1 MNNQTKLKK
10 IGLAIGLFVIILLF
24 RLNRDGVYSSTM
36 TVLFLP
42 KNSVISEGSSSIAE
56 NFRQILA
63 SLAFCDRLAEQNES
77 LAVANDLPNYKR
89 QEFCNAKFL
98 VEKPKGSAMLR
109 ITNFDA
115 DSVLARELN
124 SDVVDNL
131 IAVSGKYYNIK
142 TDLEL
147 RIVDGP
153 IVKKDLSQNLT
164 MTVLLSFLW
173 AIILYGG
180 LFFLVPFI
188 FLKKE
193 NKARPIPGSK
203 FFQEVPVRKE
213 LTVSPEEENY
223 FSAKNFFKPTFPSFG
238 KKAPTPANL
247 PVSEEAVPDIFL
259 PKKAVPEAKMEE
271 AETEKTNTENTPE
284 YISREATP
292 EEVKERLN
300 KLLRGEK

>member
-24 RLNRDGVYSSTM
+24 NLNRDGVYGSTT

-42 KNSVISEGSSSIAE
+42 KSAVTASSSAAITE
-56 NFRQILA
+56 NFRQIIA
-63 SLAFCDRLAEQNES
+63 SLAFCDRLAEQNTS

-98 VEKPKGSAMLR
+98 VEKPQWSAMLR
-109 ITNFDA
+109 ITNFDV
-115 DSVLARELN
+115 DSTLARELN
-124 SDVVDNL
+124 SDVVENL

-153 IVKKDLSQNLT
+153 IVEKNLSQNLT
-164 MTVLLSFLW
+164 MTILLSLIW
-173 AIILYGG
+173 TAIVYGG

-193 NKARPIPGSK
+193 NKARSIPGSK

-247 PVSEEAVPDIFL
+247 PVSEEVVPDIFR
-259 PKKAVPEAKMEE
+259 
-271 AETEKTNTENTPE
+271 EKTPIVKIEEKPKDEAVSE
-284 YISREATP
+284 YIPREATP

>member
-24 RLNRDGVYSSTM
+24 NLNRDGVYSSTM

-42 KNSVISEGSSSIAE
+42 KSVVTSQESSSIAE
-56 NFRQILA
+56 NFRQILS
-63 SLAFCDRLAEQNES
+63 SLAFCDRLSEQNES
-77 LAVANDLPNYKR
+77 LSVANDLPNYKR

-98 VEKPKGSAMLR
+98 VEKPQGSAMLR

-115 DSVLARELN
+115 DSTLARELN
-124 SDVVDNL
+124 SDVVENL

-153 IVKKDLSQNLT
+153 IVKKELSQNLT
-164 MTVLLSFLW
+164 MTVLASFLW
-173 AIILYGG
+173 TIILYGG
-180 LFFLVPFI
+180 LFLLPVI

-247 PVSEEAVPDIFL
+247 PVSEEVVPDIFRS
-259 PKKAVPEAKMEE
+259 KEVAPEVKI
-271 AETEKTNTENTPE
+271 ETGEVEKNNIETAQE
-284 YISREATP
+284 YIPREATP

>member
-24 RLNRDGVYSSTM
+24 NLNRDGVYSSTM

-42 KNSVISEGSSSIAE
+42 KSVVTSQESSSIAE

-63 SLAFCDRLAEQNES
+63 SLAFCDRLSEQNES
-77 LAVANDLPNYKR
+77 LAVVNDLPNYKR

-98 VEKPKGSAMLR
+98 VEKPQGSAMLR

-115 DSVLARELN
+115 DSTLARELN
-124 SDVVDNL
+124 SDVVENL

-153 IVKKDLSQNLT
+153 IVKKELSQNLT

-173 AIILYGG
+173 TIILYGG
-180 LFFLVPFI
+180 LFLLPVI

-213 LTVSPEEENY
+213 LTALSEEENY

-247 PVSEEAVPDIFL
+247 PVSEEAVPDIFR
-259 PKKAVPEAKMEE
+259 PKEVAPEVKIEIGE
-271 AETEKTNTENTPE
+271 VEKNNIETTQE
-284 YISREATP
+284 YITREATP

>member
-24 RLNRDGVYSSTM
+24 KLNRDGVYSSTM
-36 TVLFLP
+36 AVLFLP
-42 KNSVISEGSSSIAE
+42 KSAVTSQESSSIAE
-56 NFRQILA
+56 NFRQILT

-77 LAVANDLPNYKR
+77 LAVVNDLPNYKR
-89 QEFCNAKFL
+89 QEFCNNKFL
-98 VEKPKGSAMLR
+98 VEKPQGSAMLR

-115 DSVLARELN
+115 DSTLARELN
-124 SDVVDNL
+124 SDAVENL

-153 IVKKDLSQNLT
+153 IIKKELSRNLT
-164 MTVLLSFLW
+164 MTILLSFLW
-173 AIILYGG
+173 TIILYGG
-180 LFFLVPFI
+180 IFFLLPFI

-193 NKARPIPGSK
+193 NKTRPIPGSK

-247 PVSEEAVPDIFL
+247 PVSEEAVPDIFRSKEVA
-259 PKKAVPEAKMEE
+259 PEVKIEIEETKKNDV
-271 AETEKTNTENTPE
+271 ENTQE
-284 YISREATP
+284 YIPREATP